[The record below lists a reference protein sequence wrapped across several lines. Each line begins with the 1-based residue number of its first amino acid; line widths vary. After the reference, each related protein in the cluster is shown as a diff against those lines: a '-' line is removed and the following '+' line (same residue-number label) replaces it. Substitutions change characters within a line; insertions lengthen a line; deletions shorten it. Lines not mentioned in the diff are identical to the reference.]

1 MEYQNKYNLPPEL
14 VTVVDRELDASE
26 QVEWVGQPIAARF
39 ARQAIPMAVFGI
51 PWTAFAIFWTLTA
64 SGMTTHG
71 HGGGLQWLF
80 ALWGV
85 PFILVGFGLLT
96 SPYWMRLRA
105 KRMAYLL
112 TERRAIIISLGFR
125 SNVGIRSFE
134 ASALADLRRRER
146 ADGSGDLIF
155 TRDPAGANRGRNTP
169 MAVGF
174 MAIRDVKDVEDRV
187 RRLIQQARNAP
198 VS

>member
-14 VTVVDRELDASE
+14 VKVVDRELDSGE
-26 QVEWVGQPIAARF
+26 HVEWVGQPIAARM
-39 ARQAIPMAVFGI
+39 ARQTIPMALFGI
-51 PWTAFAIFWTLTA
+51 PWTAFAVIWTVSA
-64 SGMTTHG
+64 SGMTSHG
-71 HGGGLQWLF
+71 HNGGLQWLF
-80 ALWGV
+80 GLWGV
-85 PFILVGFGLLT
+85 PFILVGFVILT
-96 SPYWMRLRA
+96 GPIWMRLRA

-112 TERRAIIISLGFR
+112 TDRRAIIISLGLR
-125 SNVGIRSFE
+125 SNVTVRSFE

-155 TRDPAGANRGRNTP
+155 TTDPAGGNRGRNNP

-174 MAIRDVKDVEDRV
+174 IAIPDVKGVDDRV
-187 RRLIQQARNAP
+187 RRLMQQARNAP